1 MIRIILGALLA
12 TILATGLTTG
22 AFAQAYK
29 IRSGDS
35 LQVEVLEDPGLNRS
49 VLVLPDGSI
58 NFPLVGT
65 LPAAGRSI
73 DDVKADLAAALAGNF
88 ASAPNVFVGIGT
100 LAVAA
105 PRAASAAGS
114 ARTISVFAMGE
125 VNSPGKADVA
135 PGTTVL
141 QFLAQAGGFTRF
153 AAQKRIQLRRTA
165 KGGAEQV
172 YIFNYDGTGA
182 SGIAGSTRLQ
192 SGDVIV
198 VPQRKLFE

>member
-12 TILATGLTTG
+12 TILATTG
-22 AFAQAYK
+22 ALAQSYK

-35 LQVEVLEDPGLNRS
+35 LQIEVIEDPTLNRS

-65 LPAAGRSI
+65 IPAAGRSVEA
-73 DDVKADLAAALAGNF
+73 VKSDLAAALAGNF
-88 ASAPNVFVGIGT
+88 AAAPNVFVGVGT
-100 LAVAA
+100 LAA
-105 PRAASAAGS
+105 PRAARAAGS
-114 ARTISVFAMGE
+114 GVARTISVFAMGE
-125 VNSPGKADVA
+125 VNAPGKADVA

-153 AAQKRIQLRRTA
+153 AAQKRIQLRRTS
-165 KGGAEQV
+165 KGGAEQI
-172 YIFNYDGTGA
+172 YIFNYDGTG
-182 SGIAGSTRLQ
+182 GSSIGGSSRLQ
-192 SGDVIV
+192 AGDVIV

>member
-1 MIRIILGALLA
+1 MIRIILGVLLA
-12 TILATGLTTG
+12 TIVSTG
-22 AFAQAYK
+22 AFAQSSYQ

-35 LQVEVLEDPGLNRS
+35 LQIEVLEDPALNRS

-58 NFPLVGT
+58 SFPLVGT
-65 LPAAGRSI
+65 IPAAGRTI
-73 DDVKADLAAALAGNF
+73 DAVKADLAAALAGNF
-88 ASAPNVFVGIGT
+88 AAAPNVFVGITT
-100 LAVAA
+100 LAA
-105 PRAASAAGS
+105 PRAARAAGP
-114 ARTISVFAMGE
+114 ARTISVYAMGE
-125 VNSPGKADVA
+125 VTAPGKADVA

-172 YIFNYDGTGA
+172 YLFNYDGTGT

>member
-1 MIRIILGALLA
+1 MIRIILGALFA
-12 TILATGLTTG
+12 AIITTG
-22 AFAQAYK
+22 AFAQGTYQ

-35 LQVEVLEDPGLNRS
+35 LQIEVLEDPALNRS

-58 NFPLVGT
+58 SFPLVGT
-65 LPAAGRSI
+65 IPAAGRSI
-73 DDVKADLAAALAGNF
+73 DAVKADLAAALASNF
-88 ASAPNVFVGIGT
+88 AAPPNVFVGVGT
-100 LAVAA
+100 LAA
-105 PRAASAAGS
+105 PRAARAAGA
-114 ARTISVFAMGE
+114 ARTISVYAMGE
-125 VNSPGKADVA
+125 VNAPGKADVA

-172 YIFNYDGTGA
+172 YIFNYDGTG
-182 SGIAGSTRLQ
+182 SSSIGGSTRLQ
-192 SGDVIV
+192 AGDVIV

>member
-12 TILATGLTTG
+12 ATLSTG
-22 AFAQAYK
+22 AFAQSSYQ

-35 LQVEVLEDPGLNRS
+35 LQIEVLEDPALNRS

-58 NFPLVGT
+58 SFPLAGT
-65 LPAAGRSI
+65 IPAAGRTI
-73 DDVKADLAAALAGNF
+73 DAVKADLAAALAGNF
-88 ASAPNVFVGIGT
+88 AAPPNVFVGITT
-100 LAVAA
+100 LAA
-105 PRAASAAGS
+105 PRAARAAGPG
-114 ARTISVFAMGE
+114 RTISVYAMGE
-125 VNSPGKADVA
+125 VTAPGKADVA

-153 AAQKRIQLRRTA
+153 AAQKRVQLRRTA
-165 KGGAEQV
+165 KGGVEQI
-172 YIFNYDGTGA
+172 YLFNYDGTGT

>member
-1 MIRIILGALLA
+1 MIRIILGVLLA
-12 TILATGLTTG
+12 AIVSTG
-22 AFAQAYK
+22 AFAQSSYK

-35 LQVEVLEDPGLNRS
+35 LQVEVLEDPTLNRS

-58 NFPLVGT
+58 SFPLVGT
-65 LPAAGRSI
+65 IPAAGRSI
-73 DDVKADLAAALAGNF
+73 DAVKGDLAAALAGNF
-88 ASAPNVFVGIGT
+88 AAAPTVFVGVGT
-100 LAVAA
+100 LAVAT
-105 PRAASAAGS
+105 PRAAGGS
-114 ARTISVFAMGE
+114 AGTGRMISVYAMGE
-125 VNSPGKADVA
+125 VTTPGKADVA

-165 KGGAEQV
+165 KGGDEQV
-172 YIFNYDGTGA
+172 YLFNYDGTGA

-192 SGDVIV
+192 AGDVIV

>member
-12 TILATGLTTG
+12 ATLATG
-22 AFAQAYK
+22 AFAQSSYQ

-35 LQVEVLEDPGLNRS
+35 LQIEVLEDPALNRS

-65 LPAAGRSI
+65 IPAAGRSI
-73 DDVKADLAAALAGNF
+73 DAVKADLSAALAGNF
-88 ASAPNVFVGIGT
+88 AAAPNVFVGVGT
-100 LAVAA
+100 LAA
-105 PRAASAAGS
+105 PRAARAAGP

-125 VNSPGKADVA
+125 VTAPGKADVA

-153 AAQKRIQLRRTA
+153 AAQKRIQLRRTS
-165 KGGAEQV
+165 KGGAEEI
-172 YIFNYDGTGA
+172 YLFNYDGTGT

>member
-12 TILATGLTTG
+12 ATLSTG
-22 AFAQAYK
+22 AFAQSSYQ

-35 LQVEVLEDPGLNRS
+35 LQIEVLEDPALNRS

-65 LPAAGRSI
+65 IPAAGRSVS
-73 DDVKADLAAALAGNF
+73 DVRSDLSAALASKF
-88 ASAPNVFVGIGT
+88 AAAPNVFVGVGT
-100 LAVAA
+100 LAEVA
-105 PRAASAAGS
+105 PRVSAA
-114 ARTISVFAMGE
+114 AATISVYAMGE
-125 VNSPGKADVA
+125 VTSPGKADVA

-153 AAQKRIQLRRTA
+153 AAQKRVQLRRTA
-165 KGGAEQV
+165 KGGVEQI
-172 YIFNYDGTGA
+172 YLFNYDGTGT

>member
-12 TILATGLTTG
+12 ATLATG
-22 AFAQAYK
+22 AFAQSSYQ

-35 LQVEVLEDPGLNRS
+35 LQIEVLEDPALNRS

-65 LPAAGRSI
+65 IPAAGRSVS
-73 DDVKADLAAALAGNF
+73 DVRGDLSAALASKF
-88 ASAPNVFVGIGT
+88 ASAPNVFVGVGT
-100 LAVAA
+100 LAVVT
-105 PRAASAAGS
+105 PRAAGVAA
-114 ARTISVFAMGE
+114 TISVYAMGE
-125 VNSPGKADVA
+125 VTSPGKADVA

-153 AAQKRIQLRRTA
+153 AAQKRVQLRRTA
-165 KGGAEQV
+165 KGGVEQV
-172 YIFNYDGTGA
+172 YLFNYDGIGT

>member
-12 TILATGLTTG
+12 TILTTG
-22 AFAQAYK
+22 AFAQSSYQ

-35 LQVEVLEDPGLNRS
+35 LQIEVLEDPGLNRS

-65 LPAAGRSI
+65 IPAAGRSVN
-73 DDVKADLAAALAGNF
+73 DVRADLSAALASKF
-88 ASAPNVFVGIGT
+88 ASAPNVFVGVGT
-100 LAVAA
+100 LAVVT
-105 PRAASAAGS
+105 PQASAA
-114 ARTISVFAMGE
+114 AATMSVYAMGE
-125 VNSPGKADVA
+125 VASPGKADVA

-153 AAQKRIQLRRTA
+153 AAQKRVQLRRIA
-165 KGGAEQV
+165 KGGAEEV

-182 SGIAGSTRLQ
+182 SGISGSTRMQ
-192 SGDVIV
+192 SGDVLV

>member
-12 TILATGLTTG
+12 ATLATG
-22 AFAQAYK
+22 AFAQSSYQ

-35 LQVEVLEDPGLNRS
+35 LQIEVLEDPALNRS

-65 LPAAGRSI
+65 IPAAGRSVS
-73 DDVKADLAAALAGNF
+73 DVRGDLSAALASKF
-88 ASAPNVFVGIGT
+88 ASAPNVFVGVGT
-100 LAVAA
+100 LAVVTPRTAGVAA
-105 PRAASAAGS
+105 
-114 ARTISVFAMGE
+114 TISVYAMGE
-125 VNSPGKADVA
+125 VTSPGKADVA

-153 AAQKRIQLRRTA
+153 AAQKRVQLRRTA
-165 KGGAEQV
+165 KGGVEQV
-172 YIFNYDGTGA
+172 YLFNYDGIGT

>member
-12 TILATGLTTG
+12 TFVSTG
-22 AFAQAYK
+22 AFAQSSYQ

-35 LQVEVLEDPGLNRS
+35 LQIEVLEDPGLNRS

-65 LPAAGRSI
+65 IPAAGRSVN
-73 DDVKADLAAALAGNF
+73 DVRADLSAALASKF
-88 ASAPNVFVGIGT
+88 ASAPNVFVGVGT
-100 LAVAA
+100 LAVVT
-105 PRAASAAGS
+105 PQASAA
-114 ARTISVFAMGE
+114 AATMSVYAMGE
-125 VNSPGKADVA
+125 VASPGKADVA

-153 AAQKRIQLRRTA
+153 AAQKRVQLRRIA
-165 KGGAEQV
+165 KGGAEEV

-182 SGIAGSTRLQ
+182 SGISGSTRMQ
-192 SGDVIV
+192 SGDVLV

>member
-1 MIRIILGALLA
+1 MIRIILGVLLA
-12 TILATGLTTG
+12 ATLSTG
-22 AFAQAYK
+22 AFAQSSYQ

-58 NFPLVGT
+58 SFPLVGT
-65 LPAAGRSI
+65 IPAAGRTI
-73 DDVKADLAAALAGNF
+73 DAVKADLAAALAGNF
-88 ASAPNVFVGIGT
+88 AAPPNVFVGIGT
-100 LAVAA
+100 LAVAT
-105 PRAASAAGS
+105 PRAARAAGA

-125 VNSPGKADVA
+125 VNAPGKADVA

-165 KGGAEQV
+165 KGGAEQI
-172 YIFNYDGTGA
+172 YLFNYDGTGSA
-182 SGIAGSTRLQ
+182 GIAGSTRLQ

>member
-1 MIRIILGALLA
+1 MIRIILGVLLA
-12 TILATGLTTG
+12 ATLSTG
-22 AFAQAYK
+22 AFAQSSYQ

-35 LQVEVLEDPGLNRS
+35 LQIEVLEDPALNRT

-65 LPAAGRSI
+65 IPAAGRSVS
-73 DDVKADLAAALAGNF
+73 DVRSDLSAALASKF
-88 ASAPNVFVGIGT
+88 AAAPNVFVGVGT
-100 LAVAA
+100 LAEIA
-105 PRAASAAGS
+105 PRASAA
-114 ARTISVFAMGE
+114 AATISVYAMGE
-125 VNSPGKADVA
+125 VTSPGKADVA

-153 AAQKRIQLRRTA
+153 AAQKRVQLRRTA
-165 KGGAEQV
+165 KGGVEQI
-172 YIFNYDGTGA
+172 YLFNYDGTGT

>member
-1 MIRIILGALLA
+1 MIRIILGVLLA
-12 TILATGLTTG
+12 ATLSTG
-22 AFAQAYK
+22 AFAQSSYQ

-35 LQVEVLEDPGLNRS
+35 LQIEVLEDPALNRT

-65 LPAAGRSI
+65 IPAAGRSVS
-73 DDVKADLAAALAGNF
+73 DVRSDLSAALASKF
-88 ASAPNVFVGIGT
+88 AAAPNVFVGVGT
-100 LAVAA
+100 LAEIA
-105 PRAASAAGS
+105 PRASAA
-114 ARTISVFAMGE
+114 AATISVYAMGE
-125 VNSPGKADVA
+125 VTAPGKADVA

-153 AAQKRIQLRRTA
+153 AAQKRVQLRRTA
-165 KGGAEQV
+165 KGGVEQI
-172 YIFNYDGTGA
+172 YLFNYDGTGT

>member
-12 TILATGLTTG
+12 ATLATGV
-22 AFAQAYK
+22 FAQGTYQ

-35 LQVEVLEDPGLNRS
+35 LQVEVIEDPSLNRS

-65 LPAAGRSI
+65 IPAAGRSI
-73 DDVKADLAAALAGNF
+73 DAVRADLAAALASNF
-88 ASAPNVFVGIGT
+88 AAAPNVFVGVGT
-100 LAVAA
+100 LATVT
-105 PRAASAAGS
+105 PRAAGGAA
-114 ARTISVFAMGE
+114 TISIYAMGE
-125 VNSPGKADVA
+125 VASPGKADVV

-153 AAQKRIQLRRTA
+153 AAQKRIQLRRID
-165 KGGAEQV
+165 KKSGEEQV
-172 YIFNYDGTGA
+172 YLFNYDGTGA
-182 SGIAGSTRLQ
+182 SGIRGSTRLQ

>member
-12 TILATGLTTG
+12 ATLSTG
-22 AFAQAYK
+22 AFAQSSYQ

-35 LQVEVLEDPGLNRS
+35 LQIEVLEDPALNRS

-65 LPAAGRSI
+65 IPAAGRSVS
-73 DDVKADLAAALAGNF
+73 DVRSDLSAALASKF
-88 ASAPNVFVGIGT
+88 AAAPNVFVGVGT
-100 LAVAA
+100 LAEVA
-105 PRAASAAGS
+105 PRASAA
-114 ARTISVFAMGE
+114 AATISVYAMGE
-125 VNSPGKADVA
+125 VTSPGKADVA

-153 AAQKRIQLRRTA
+153 AAQKRVQLRRTA
-165 KGGAEQV
+165 KGGDEQI
-172 YIFNYDGTGA
+172 YLFNYDGTGT

>member
-12 TILATGLTTG
+12 AALSTG
-22 AFAQAYK
+22 AFAQSSYQIK
-29 IRSGDS
+29 NGDS
-35 LQVEVLEDPGLNRS
+35 LQVEVLEDPALNRS

-58 NFPLVGT
+58 SFPLVGT
-65 LPAAGRSI
+65 IPAAGRTI
-73 DDVKADLAAALAGNF
+73 DAVKADLAAALAGNF
-88 ASAPNVFVGIGT
+88 AAPPNVFVGIGT
-100 LAVAA
+100 LAVAT
-105 PRAASAAGS
+105 PRAAGGKS
-114 ARTISVFAMGE
+114 RTISVYAMGE
-125 VNSPGKADVA
+125 VTAPGKADVT

-165 KGGAEQV
+165 KGGAEQI
-172 YIFNYDGTGA
+172 YLFNYDGTGT

>member
-1 MIRIILGALLA
+1 MIRIILGVLLA
-12 TILATGLTTG
+12 ATVSTG
-22 AFAQAYK
+22 AFAQSSYQ

-35 LQVEVLEDPGLNRS
+35 LQIEVLEDPALNRS

-58 NFPLVGT
+58 SFPLAGT
-65 LPAAGRSI
+65 IPAAGRTI
-73 DDVKADLAAALAGNF
+73 DAVKADLAAALAGNF
-88 ASAPNVFVGIGT
+88 AAPPNVFVGITT
-100 LAVAA
+100 LAA
-105 PRAASAAGS
+105 PRAARAAGL
-114 ARTISVFAMGE
+114 ARTISVYAMGE
-125 VNSPGKADVA
+125 VTAPGKADVA

-165 KGGAEQV
+165 KGGAEQI
-172 YIFNYDGTGA
+172 YLFNYDGIGA

>member
-12 TILATGLTTG
+12 ATLATG
-22 AFAQAYK
+22 AFAQSSYQ

-35 LQVEVLEDPGLNRS
+35 LQIEVLEDPALNRS

-65 LPAAGRSI
+65 IPAAGRTI
-73 DDVKADLAAALAGNF
+73 DAVKADLAAALAGNF
-88 ASAPNVFVGIGT
+88 ASTPNVFVGVGT
-100 LAVAA
+100 LAE
-105 PRAASAAGS
+105 PRAAGVAGP
-114 ARTISVFAMGE
+114 ARTISVYAMGE
-125 VNSPGKADVA
+125 VTAPGKADVA

-153 AAQKRIQLRRTA
+153 AAQKRVQLRRIG
-165 KGGAEQV
+165 KGGVEQV
-172 YIFNYDGTGA
+172 YLFNYDGTGT

>member
-12 TILATGLTTG
+12 ATLATGVS
-22 AFAQAYK
+22 AQGTYQ

-35 LQVEVLEDPGLNRS
+35 LQVEVIEDPSLNRS

-65 LPAAGRSI
+65 IPAAGRSI
-73 DDVKADLAAALAGNF
+73 DAVRADLAAALASNF
-88 ASAPNVFVGIGT
+88 AAAPNVFVGVGT
-100 LAVAA
+100 LATVT
-105 PRAASAAGS
+105 PRAAGAA
-114 ARTISVFAMGE
+114 ATISIYAMGE
-125 VNSPGKADVA
+125 VASPGKADVV

-153 AAQKRIQLRRTA
+153 AAQKRIQLRRID
-165 KGGAEQV
+165 KKSGEEQV

-182 SGIAGSTRLQ
+182 SGIRGSTRLQ

>member
-12 TILATGLTTG
+12 TIVSTG
-22 AFAQAYK
+22 AFAQSSYQ

-35 LQVEVLEDPGLNRS
+35 LQIEVLEDPGLNRS

-65 LPAAGRSI
+65 IPAAGRSVN
-73 DDVKADLAAALAGNF
+73 DVRADLSAALASKF
-88 ASAPNVFVGIGT
+88 ASAPSVFVGVGT
-100 LAVAA
+100 LAVVT
-105 PRAASAAGS
+105 PQASAA
-114 ARTISVFAMGE
+114 AATMSVYAMGE
-125 VNSPGKADVA
+125 VASPGKADVA

-153 AAQKRIQLRRTA
+153 AAQKRVQLRRIA
-165 KGGAEQV
+165 KGGAEEV

-182 SGIAGSTRLQ
+182 SGISGSTRMQ
-192 SGDVIV
+192 SGDVLV